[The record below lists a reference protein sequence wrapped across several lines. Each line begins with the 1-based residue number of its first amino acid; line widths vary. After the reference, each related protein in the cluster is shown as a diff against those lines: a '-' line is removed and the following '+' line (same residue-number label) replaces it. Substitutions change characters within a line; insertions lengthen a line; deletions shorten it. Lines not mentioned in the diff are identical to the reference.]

1 MKKLSMFLV
10 IMLSLTMIFGLS
22 ACNNNENEN
31 SPESYPYT
39 VTFNTNGGST
49 VSSKNMDV
57 ILYSPTTIKQD
68 FVFQGWFF
76 DENFT
81 SPVRFPLSVDSNF
94 TVYAKWKETL
104 QSMKKRF
111 ADFMKEKD
119 YVIEKELPKD
129 ELNFSHSYK
138 IQAIGGSFITYT
150 WERVYISPID
160 SSYSTKITYNIDF
173 EFGDL
178 TTARGTA
185 SYIHNSSTGVCS
197 AGFDF
202 YSMRLE
208 GRTYLF
214 NEIYE
219 SFYDS
224 TNMSYTQ
231 DDCISDIQKAFLGAI
246 NDLNSELVS
255 ARVYGYILGYENY
268 N

>member
-10 IMLSLTMIFGLS
+10 VMLSLTMIFGLS
-22 ACNNNENEN
+22 ACKDNENEN
-31 SPESYPYT
+31 TTEPYPYT
-39 VTFNTNGGST
+39 VTFNTNGGSA
-49 VSSKNMDV
+49 VNSKNMDV

-68 FVFQGWFF
+68 YVFQGWFF
-76 DENFT
+76 DEKFT
-81 SPVRFPLSVDSNF
+81 APVSFPLSVDSNF

-104 QSMKKRF
+104 RSMQNRF
-111 ADFMKEKD
+111 AEFMKEND

-138 IQAIGGSFITYT
+138 IQSIGGTFITYT
-150 WERVYISPID
+150 WERLYTSPID
-160 SSYSTKITYNIDF
+160 SSYNTKITYNVDF

-178 TTARGTA
+178 TTAKGTA

-214 NEIYE
+214 NEVYE

-224 TNMSYTQ
+224 TGMIYTQ
-231 DDCISDIQKAFLGAI
+231 DDCISDMQKAFLGAI
-246 NDLNSELVS
+246 NDLNSELFS
-255 ARVYGYILGYENY
+255 ARVYGYILDYENY